1 MQEFYDE
8 KCLTLVY
15 SGNIIYVSFSGWKGG
30 VLYGILH
37 IMLHCP
43 VITSNCSGKI
53 NRIYNEKKVEVY
65 STLFSSAL
73 NVLFT

>member
-1 MQEFYDE
+1 MQEFFDE

-37 IMLHCP
+37 IMLHGP
-43 VITSNCSGKI
+43 VITFNYISKI
-53 NRIYNEKKVEVY
+53 NRIYNEKRVE
-65 STLFSSAL
+65 
-73 NVLFT
+73 